1 MENIDNNVN
10 TNVHPNQAVE
20 CCKAFLANYKNFSG
34 RARRSEY
41 WWPMLAIAIVSSVLS
56 ILAGIPKIGVI
67 FSIASALFSL
77 AVLVPSLAVISRRL
91 HDTGRAFGWFFITF
105 VPVVGGILFLI
116 WMIKDSEPGEN
127 RFGANPKNA

>member
-10 TNVHPNQAVE
+10 TNVHPNQAIE
-20 CCKAFLANYKNFSG
+20 CCKAFVANYANFSG

-41 WWPMLAIAIVSSVLS
+41 WWPVLAIIVVSSVLNM
-56 ILAGIPKIGVI
+56 LPKIGPI
-67 FSIASALFSL
+67 LGGLFTL
-77 AVLVPSLAVISRRL
+77 AVLVPNLAVASRRL
-91 HDTGRAFGWFFITF
+91 HDTGRAFGWIFINF
-105 VPVVGGILFLI
+105 VPLVGSILFLI